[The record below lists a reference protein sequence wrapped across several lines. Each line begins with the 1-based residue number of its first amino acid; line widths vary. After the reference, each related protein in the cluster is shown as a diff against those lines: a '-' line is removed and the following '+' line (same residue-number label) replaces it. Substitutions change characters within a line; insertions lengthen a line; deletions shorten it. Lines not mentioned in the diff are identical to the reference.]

1 MRSVRLAAIALK
13 AHGGL
18 MPTDEHLGADQ
29 IKILRAMSGQE
40 KLRVAQR
47 LFWTARNIKAARI
60 RTQNPDW
67 PKDRIEAE
75 VTRMFSNA
83 RS

>member
-1 MRSVRLAAIALK
+1 
-13 AHGGL
+13 

-60 RTQNPDW
+60 RVQNPNW
-67 PKDRIEAE
+67 PEDRIEAE